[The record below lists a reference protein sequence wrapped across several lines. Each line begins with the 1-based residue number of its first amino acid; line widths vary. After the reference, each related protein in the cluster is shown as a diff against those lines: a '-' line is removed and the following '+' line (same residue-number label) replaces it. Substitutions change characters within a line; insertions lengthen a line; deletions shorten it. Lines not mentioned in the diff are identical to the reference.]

1 MCKKNVVMLS
11 ALLVIGAAM
20 PLFVQTGQGADQAAD
35 QAADSGGQHAYHDHL
50 PPGPL
55 PTTRNPAE
63 FENNRAA
70 FVTYTLAARIRKI
83 LYQEPCFCPCHEK
96 EGHQSL
102 LDCFA
107 GNHGLSC
114 YLCKQEVI
122 YCYEQ
127 HRSGKSAHDI
137 RKGLMKREWSK
148 VDVNKYVQGL
158 PASWH

>member
-11 ALLVIGAAM
+11 TFLLIGAAM
-20 PLFVQTGQGADQAAD
+20 PLSVQTGAGQGADH
-35 QAADSGGQHAYHDHL
+35 AADSGGQAYHDQL

-55 PTTRNPAE
+55 PSTLNPSQ
-63 FENNRAA
+63 FQDNRAA
-70 FVTYTLAARIRKI
+70 FVTYTLAARIPKI

-107 GNHGLSC
+107 GTHGLSC
-114 YLCKQEVI
+114 HLCKQEVI

-127 HRSGKSAHDI
+127 QRAGKSTQVI
-137 RKGLMKREWSK
+137 RMGLMKREWRE
-148 VDVNKYVQGL
+148 VDVNKYVQSL